1 MGDGYIELTSQ
12 TAFMYGDVF
21 YKSGLDLLSFLE
33 SKKSDIDYYN
43 TIINSSLE
51 YKNSSDL
58 DNLNLGTIDI
68 KNILEKRQK

>member
-1 MGDGYIELTSQ
+1 MVILNLLVRRLLCMGMFFINL
-12 TAFMYGDVF
+12 
-21 YKSGLDLLSFLE
+21 GLIFLVFLE

>member
-12 TAFMYGDVF
+12 TAFMYGMF
-21 YKSGLDLLSFLE
+21 FINLGLIFLVFLE

-51 YKNSSDL
+51 CKNSSDL

>member
-1 MGDGYIELTSQ
+1 MVILNLLVRRLLCMWM
-12 TAFMYGDVF
+12 FF
-21 YKSGLDLLSFLE
+21 INLGLIFLVFLE

>member
-1 MGDGYIELTSQ
+1 MWMFFINL
-12 TAFMYGDVF
+12 
-21 YKSGLDLLSFLE
+21 GLIFLVFLE

-58 DNLNLGTIDI
+58 DNLNLWTIDI

>member
-1 MGDGYIELTSQ
+1 MGDGYIELTTQ
-12 TAFMYGDVF
+12 TAFMYGDAF
-21 YKSGLDLLSFLE
+21 YKSGLDLISFLE
-33 SKKSDIDYYN
+33 SKESGIDYYD